1 MARTTRASAGGEL
14 GLHGRVMSS
23 LGQGIVEG
31 DFRSGEILDLDEL
44 AEGFEVSRSVL
55 REALRVLQSLGMIE
69 ARQRVGTQVLPR
81 ERWDLLNPQIIAWRG
96 SGPDYFVQMRELI
109 ELRLGIEPVAAK
121 LAATAMPDEDIVRVT
136 SAGLELVRASAAG
149 DGRAFLDADV
159 MFHTVILR
167 GAGNSVMAHFAGT
180 VEALLRTREDE
191 RRFTIT
197 DYTPASADRHDALG
211 RALAARD
218 ADAAY
223 LCSYALL
230 DATRDEFIAEAALR
244 MGGSGS
250 LS

>member
-1 MARTTRASAGGEL
+1 MARTIRAAAGGEL

-23 LGQGIVEG
+23 LGQGIVGG

-44 AEGFEVSRSVL
+44 AAGFEVSRSVL
-55 REALRVLQSLGMIE
+55 REALRVLQSFGMIE

-96 SGPDYFVQMRELI
+96 VGPDYFVQMRELI

-121 LAATAMPDEDIVRVT
+121 LAATAMTADDIARVE
-136 SAGLELVRASAAG
+136 SAGKELVRASAAG
-149 DGRAFLDADV
+149 DGRAFLNADV
-159 MFHTVILR
+159 VFHTAILR

-223 LCSYALL
+223 RCSYALL

-244 MGGSGS
+244 TGGTTGH
-250 LS
+250 